1 MYSIEFCL
9 CVDRPQFVTPRI
21 IGIPPRALRAGVD
34 FPVGRGEEADA
45 VRHARKKEQ
54 AGATGR
60 DLT

>member
-1 MYSIEFCL
+1 MAAGRRASTLVI
-9 CVDRPQFVTPRI
+9 R
-21 IGIPPRALRAGVD
+21 IPPRVRGAGVD

-45 VRHARKKEQ
+45 VRHAREKEQ